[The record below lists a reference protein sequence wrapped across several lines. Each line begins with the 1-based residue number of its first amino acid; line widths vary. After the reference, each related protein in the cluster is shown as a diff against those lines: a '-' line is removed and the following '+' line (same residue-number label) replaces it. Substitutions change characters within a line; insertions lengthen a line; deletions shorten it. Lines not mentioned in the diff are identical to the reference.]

1 MGLNDTPSGERTR
14 IAFFGVCNAGKSS
27 LVNAITNQSLS
38 VISDIAGTTTDIVR
52 KNMEL
57 LPLGPVTI
65 IDTPGINDTSEL
77 GQKRAEKTRSILR
90 TCDIAV
96 LVADITHDLTDAD
109 KAMLQIFKEQQTPY
123 IIAWNKSDLL
133 TKEKLNSFIKNDNES
148 IVSAQSGTG
157 IYELKELIGSLND
170 KKATNQRK
178 LVSDLLNK
186 GDVVVL
192 VIPVDESAPKGRII
206 LPQQMVIR
214 DCLDAH
220 AIPICCQTQE
230 LSRTLES
237 LASDPKLVIT
247 DSQAFREVSKIV
259 PDHIHLTS
267 FSILMARYKG
277 ELDILRQSV
286 SVLGQLHD
294 ESNVLICEACTH
306 HRQCEDIGTVKIPA
320 MIRKCCG
327 ANPQFAFASGNDF
340 PQNLDNYDVVI
351 HCGACM
357 ITEKEMHARLQ
368 AAKCNSVPI
377 VNYGVA
383 IAYMNGILSRAI
395 EIFS

>member
-157 IYELKELIGSLND
+157 IHELKELTGSLND
-170 KKATNQRK
+170 KKATNSRK

-192 VIPVDESAPKGRII
+192 VIPIDESAPKGRII

-230 LSRTLES
+230 LSRTLEL
-237 LASDPKLVIT
+237 LASDPRLVIT

-377 VNYGVA
+377 VNYGIA
-383 IAYMNGILSRAI
+383 IAYMNGILSRAT

>member
-133 TKEKLNSFIKNDNES
+133 TKEKLNSFTKKDNES

-157 IYELKELIGSLND
+157 IHGLKELIGTLND

-192 VIPVDESAPKGRII
+192 VIPIDESAPKGRII

-320 MIRKCCG
+320 MLKKCCG

>member
-1 MGLNDTPSGERTR
+1 
-14 IAFFGVCNAGKSS
+14 
-27 LVNAITNQSLS
+27 
-38 VISDIAGTTTDIVR
+38 
-52 KNMEL
+52 
-57 LPLGPVTI
+57 
-65 IDTPGINDTSEL
+65 
-77 GQKRAEKTRSILR
+77 
-90 TCDIAV
+90 
-96 LVADITHDLTDAD
+96 
-109 KAMLQIFKEQQTPY
+109 
-123 IIAWNKSDLL
+123 
-133 TKEKLNSFIKNDNES
+133 
-148 IVSAQSGTG
+148 
-157 IYELKELIGSLND
+157 
-170 KKATNQRK
+170 
-178 LVSDLLNK
+178 
-186 GDVVVL
+186 
-192 VIPVDESAPKGRII
+192 
-206 LPQQMVIR
+206 
-214 DCLDAH
+214 
-220 AIPICCQTQE
+220 
-230 LSRTLES
+230 
-237 LASDPKLVIT
+237 
-247 DSQAFREVSKIV
+247 
-259 PDHIHLTS
+259 
-267 FSILMARYKG
+267 MARYKG

-320 MIRKCCG
+320 MLKKCCG